1 LRRSNRNKEGGS
13 KIQDREEAAKKNNN
27 EISGKM
33 SSFHFNYVDPNFL
46 ENIASNINLGES
58 AADISANISSI
69 QANELAKAT
78 FVTVRQKV

>member
-1 LRRSNRNKEGGS
+1 
-13 KIQDREEAAKKNNN
+13 
-27 EISGKM
+27 M